1 MSSKAPDNYRRP
13 IFPFS
18 ALVGQPRLKAAL
30 LANAVDPS
38 IGGLLIRGEK
48 GTGKT
53 TVVRALAELLP
64 PLQAVAGCP
73 YRCDPSD
80 PDTPHTE
87 CREKIAQAAQTA
99 EATQAAQGTGGSAPQ
114 TSGGPNEGASGG
126 TGVGAAADGAELHT
140 VESPAPLV
148 ELPLNA
154 TEERVAGTVHLEET
168 LRTGERHFEPGLLA
182 AAHRGILYIDEV
194 NLLEDHLVDLILD
207 AAATGLHRVERE
219 GFSLEHPAAFQLI
232 GTMNPEEG
240 ELRPQFID
248 RFGLC
253 ISVKG
258 ESEPELRKEIARRRI
273 AFERSPRE
281 LAAGWQAEQERLSQV
296 VAAARAVLSTVELS
310 DELWDMIVAYAA
322 RGGVQGHRADIVMAK
337 TAATLAALNGR
348 GRVRQEDVQ
357 EAARLALPH
366 RLSGRIDDTPE
377 SSADRLEELI
387 GGQELPDLDAPP
399 ESTEGE
405 IDRRPPSFDRA
416 SSFEGRTERS
426 VDPLDELQVPGSAAA
441 GSIVFDFLKKKSPH

>member
-126 TGVGAAADGAELHT
+126 TGVGAAADGAE
-140 VESPAPLV
+140 
-148 ELPLNA
+148 
-154 TEERVAGTVHLEET
+154 
-168 LRTGERHFEPGLLA
+168 
-182 AAHRGILYIDEV
+182 
-194 NLLEDHLVDLILD
+194 
-207 AAATGLHRVERE
+207 
-219 GFSLEHPAAFQLI
+219 
-232 GTMNPEEG
+232 
-240 ELRPQFID
+240 
-248 RFGLC
+248 
-253 ISVKG
+253 
-258 ESEPELRKEIARRRI
+258 
-273 AFERSPRE
+273 
-281 LAAGWQAEQERLSQV
+281 
-296 VAAARAVLSTVELS
+296 
-310 DELWDMIVAYAA
+310 
-322 RGGVQGHRADIVMAK
+322 
-337 TAATLAALNGR
+337 
-348 GRVRQEDVQ
+348 
-357 EAARLALPH
+357 
-366 RLSGRIDDTPE
+366 
-377 SSADRLEELI
+377 
-387 GGQELPDLDAPP
+387 
-399 ESTEGE
+399 
-405 IDRRPPSFDRA
+405 
-416 SSFEGRTERS
+416 
-426 VDPLDELQVPGSAAA
+426 
-441 GSIVFDFLKKKSPH
+441 